1 MSSDN
6 ITTVKEFFR
15 AWGRS
20 SGDIYG
26 AMRHYLLPDAVW
38 ENIGMSKTTG
48 PEETIAFLE
57 KYLSGAKLATFD
69 AEILHIAGEGNVV
82 FVERID
88 RAVKLDGS
96 IRPAPFVRVVA
107 VFEVKDGKIAA
118 WRDYFDT
125 APHKH

>member
-1 MSSDN
+1 MNSN
-6 ITTVKEFFR
+6 IDIIRTFFR
-15 AWGRS
+15 DWGRTTA
-20 SGDIYG
+20 DLFG
-26 AMRHYLLPDAVW
+26 AMRTHLLPDAVW

-48 PEETIAFLE
+48 PEEAIGFLD

-96 IRPAPFVRVVA
+96 IRPAPFVRVVG